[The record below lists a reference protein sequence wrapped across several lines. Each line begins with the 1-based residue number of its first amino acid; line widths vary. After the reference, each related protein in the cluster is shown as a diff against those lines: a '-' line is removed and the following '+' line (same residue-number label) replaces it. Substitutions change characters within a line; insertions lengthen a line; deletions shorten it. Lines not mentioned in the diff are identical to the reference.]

1 VLLVE
6 DNPDLAFG
14 LRTSLEV
21 EGYDVLHAE
30 TGKQGFDR
38 ARETA
43 PDLVVLDLMLPEMS
57 GYEVLRRLRRA
68 GCSMPVLILTAKGEE
83 ADKVQGFRLGADDYV
98 VKPVGVLEFLA
109 RVEAL
114 LRRGQPWSGAG
125 VYRFEDL
132 EVDVDRRTV
141 RVRGLE
147 VDLSPLEFDLL
158 SVLAHR
164 RGKLVSRG
172 ELLKEVW
179 GYRSNVESR
188 TVDTH
193 VAKLR
198 AKIDRGGEGP
208 SRIVTVRKKG
218 YRLRQEGVPRAADSM
233 EPGS

>member
-1 VLLVE
+1 MRRVLLVE

-21 EGYDVLHAE
+21 EGYEVLHAE
-30 TGKQGFDR
+30 TGGQGLTA

-57 GYEVLRRLRRA
+57 GYEVLRQLRKSA
-68 GCSMPVLILTAKGEE
+68 CVMPVLILTAKGEE

-114 LRRGQPWSGAG
+114 LRRSQPAGATG
-125 VYRFEDL
+125 VFRFGDL
-132 EVDVDRRTV
+132 EVDADRRSV
-141 RVRGLE
+141 AIGGIE
-147 VDLSPLEFDLL
+147 VELSPLEFDLL
-158 SVLAHR
+158 NTLAR
-164 RGKLVSRG
+164 RGGNLVSRA

-179 GYRSNVESR
+179 GYRSNIESR

-193 VAKLR
+193 IAKLR
-198 AKIDRGGEGP
+198 SKIDRHGK

-218 YRLRQEGVPRAADSM
+218 YRLR
-233 EPGS
+233 